1 MSTQE
6 LLTSLEDNLV
16 KEFRT
21 LQSLVNLTRSERTAL
36 LEGNADNL
44 LNLVEEKE
52 SVLDQLGLVEDSRRM
67 TSHQLS
73 QEIGIQTQT
82 YSLAEF
88 VPILEPAIG
97 NRLKRLQEGITVLA
111 EQARELNTGN
121 KALAMTKS
129 EVLDATQAFLLSL
142 FMTPAG
148 YRPPGVGPDK
158 NLVPVW
164 DIEHKA

>member
-82 YSLAEF
+82 YSLAEL
-88 VPILEPAIG
+88 VPALEPAVG

-148 YRPPGVGPDK
+148 YRPPGASPEK
-158 NLVPVW
+158 NLIPVW
-164 DIEHKA
+164 DVEHRA